1 MLSRRLAVVLT
12 VGATL
17 AAGIPALLTT
27 TAQAAATGDIRL
39 VGPTRGAAGSCLSYT
54 VTPTDA
60 FGSAA
65 TDTGT
70 VVVRLTESPNDSS
83 QDVDLCRPG
92 TVSTPTVAPHY
103 VNGNGARQTYTAG
116 TGVTST
122 PTAAAGTT
130 PASNPDVASTTTPA
144 AQANPAGTDTAVY
157 VYDGRT
163 GGNTTITFG
172 VVALTSG
179 GATLDVF
186 RSADGD
192 ETKSPGDLSKTQSI
206 TFSAGGL
213 PGSPQA
219 ADAVT
224 TVVVTPEQSFSPS
237 GGAAHSF
244 SVQLTNSAGDGVTGV
259 TPRIA
264 ATAGPNA
271 PTGAVP
277 AGTFTASCGVTDN
290 SGKATCTY
298 SGTRSGTDTVTV
310 WVNQTAARTPS
321 PGPGLDPN
329 EPRDTAAA
337 TSTVGTGQAKT
348 ITLAPK
354 TSSTVSGTSR
364 QLTATVADVNGTP
377 AAGVPITFTES
388 GPGSIQGGTAGNGGT
403 STLNATTGSNGTAT
417 VTLLTAAADR
427 GSNTVTAAIR
437 TPANTQCQTSGGR
450 CTDTATVS
458 IAAASPSPA
467 PSPTAPACTTATTL
481 LGQPLIN
488 AMDTANVTVTARA
501 GSTVDLFA
509 YTRPSTTFTI
519 VRTGV
524 VPGNGAIT
532 WQVRPPRNTRLYAQ
546 QRTGCPAGNQV
557 VLGVRTTLSL
567 AAVRNGPRNYTFFGD
582 SLPARPGGLI
592 VSLYRITSSGSEVL
606 TAQARASATTGE
618 WTLTRQFTGSGT
630 FGFILRT
637 GQDLQ
642 NAPGASHVRPTAVF

>member
-1 MLSRRLAVVLT
+1 MRVSHLTPRRLAVLAT

-17 AAGIPALLTT
+17 AAGIPALLATS
-27 TAQAAATGDIRL
+27 ASAAATGDIRL

-60 FGSAA
+60 FGGAA
-65 TDTGT
+65 NDTGT
-70 VVVRLTESPNDSS
+70 VVIRLTENPNDSS
-83 QDVDLCRPG
+83 QDVDFCRPG
-92 TVSTPTVAPHY
+92 TVSTPSVAPHY
-103 VNGNGARQTYTAG
+103 VNTTGTKTYTAG
-116 TGVTST
+116 TTITST
-122 PTAAAGTT
+122 PTTN
-130 PASNPDVASTTTPA
+130 PVSNPDVASTTTPA
-144 AQANPAGTDTAVY
+144 AQANPTGTDTAVY
-157 VYDGRT
+157 TYDGRT
-163 GGNTTITFG
+163 GASTVITFG
-172 VVALTSG
+172 VVGLTAG

-192 ETKSPGDLSKTQSI
+192 EVKSPGDFSKTQAI

-213 PGSPQA
+213 PGSTQA

-224 TVVVTPEQSFSPS
+224 GLAITPKQSFSPS
-237 GGAAHSF
+237 GGAAHTF

-259 TPRIA
+259 TPAIT

-271 PTGAVP
+271 PTTAVP
-277 AGTFTASCGVTDN
+277 AGTFTASCGVSDN

-298 SGTRSGTDTVTV
+298 SGTKSGTDTVTI
-310 WVNQTAARTPS
+310 WVNQTAARTPA
-321 PGPGLDPN
+321 PTTGLDQN
-329 EPRDTAAA
+329 EPRDTATA
-337 TSTVGTGQAKT
+337 TSTVGTGQAKV

-354 TSSTVSGTSR
+354 TSSTVSGTTK
-364 QLTATVADVNGTP
+364 QLTATVVDANGTP
-377 AAGVPITFTES
+377 ASGVPITFTES

-403 STLNATTGSNGTAT
+403 SSLNATTDASGNAVVTLQTVTTDNGT
-417 VTLLTAAADR
+417 
-427 GSNTVTAAIR
+427 NTVTAAIR
-437 TPANTQCQTSGGR
+437 TPANTQCQTAGGR
-450 CTDTATVS
+450 CTDTATVTV
-458 IAAASPSPA
+458 AAASPSP
-467 PSPTAPACTTATTL
+467 SPTPTSTCTTATTL

-509 YTRPSTTFTI
+509 YTRPSTTFAV
-519 VRTGV
+519 VRTGTV
-524 VPGNGAIT
+524 GSNGAIT

-546 QRTGCPAGNQV
+546 QRGCSAGNQV

-567 AAVRNGPRNYTFFGD
+567 SAVRNGTRNYTFFGD

-618 WTLTRQFTGSGT
+618 WTITRRFTGSGT

-642 NAPGASHVRPTAVF
+642 NAPGASHVRPTSVF

>member
-1 MLSRRLAVVLT
+1 VLAT

-17 AAGIPALLTT
+17 AAGIPALLATS
-27 TAQAAATGDIRL
+27 ASAAATGDIQL
-39 VGPTRGAAGSCLSYT
+39 SGPTRGAAGSCLTYT

-60 FGSAA
+60 FGRPAN
-65 TDTGT
+65 DTGT
-70 VVVRLTESPNDSS
+70 VVIRLTENPNDAS
-83 QDVDLCRPG
+83 QDVDFCRPG
-92 TVSTPTVAPHY
+92 TVSTPSVAPHY
-103 VNGNGARQTYTAG
+103 VNANGTRQTYTAG
-116 TGVTST
+116 TSVTST
-122 PTAAAGTT
+122 PTPAAGAT

-144 AQANPAGTDTAVY
+144 AQANPTGADTAVY

-163 GGNTTITFG
+163 GGNTTISFG
-172 VVALTSG
+172 VAGLTAG
-179 GATLDVF
+179 GATLDAF

-192 ETKSPGDLSKTQSI
+192 EVKSAGDFSRTQAI

-224 TVVVTPEQSFSPS
+224 SVAITPKQSFSPS
-237 GGAAHSF
+237 GGPAHSF
-244 SVQLTNSAGDGVTGV
+244 AVQLNNASGDGLAGV
-259 TPRIA
+259 TPSIA

-271 PTGAVP
+271 PTMAVP
-277 AGTFTASCGVTDN
+277 AGTFTASCAASDN

-298 SGTRSGTDTVTV
+298 SGTKSGTDTVTI
-310 WVNQTAARTPS
+310 WVDQTAARTPR
-321 PGPGLDPN
+321 PTAGLDAN
-329 EPRDTAAA
+329 EPRDTATA
-337 TSTVGTGQAKT
+337 TSTVGTGQAKV

-354 TSSTVSGTSR
+354 TSSTVSGTSK
-364 QLTATVADVNGTP
+364 QLTATVVDANGTP
-377 AAGVPITFTES
+377 ASGVPLTFTEG
-388 GPGSIQGGTAGNGGT
+388 GPGSLQGGTAGTGGT
-403 STLNATTGSNGTAT
+403 STLNVNTDASGNAT
-417 VTLLTAAADR
+417 VTLLTATTDS
-427 GSNTVTAAIR
+427 GTTTVSAAIR
-437 TPANTQCQTSGGR
+437 SPNTTQCQTTGGR

-458 IAAASPSPA
+458 VGAASPSP
-467 PSPTAPACTTATTL
+467 SPTGTCTTATTL

-509 YTRPSTTFTI
+509 YTRPSTTYSI

-524 VPGNGAIT
+524 VASNGAIT

-546 QRTGCPAGNQV
+546 QRGGCPVGNQV

-567 AAVRNGPRNYTFFGD
+567 SAVRNGTRNYTFFGD

-592 VSLYRITSSGSEVL
+592 VSLYRITSSGEVL

-618 WTLTRQFTGSGT
+618 WTITRRFTGSGT

-642 NAPGASHVRPTAVF
+642 NAPGASHVRPTSVF